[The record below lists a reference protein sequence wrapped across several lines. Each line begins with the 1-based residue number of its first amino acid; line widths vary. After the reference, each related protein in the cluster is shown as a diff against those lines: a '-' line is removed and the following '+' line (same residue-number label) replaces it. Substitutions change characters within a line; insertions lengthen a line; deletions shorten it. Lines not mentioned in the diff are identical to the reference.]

1 MVVLRSVSRRPQP
14 IEECGHKGYRFVTKR
29 HLFRD
34 NSLHFYEV
42 RIRRNAYAEKSETDT
57 LENILLIDDD
67 IQLCSMLTDYLGR
80 YGYQVSA
87 IHRGDTGLQEA
98 LKNAYPLVLLD
109 VMLPAMDG
117 LEVLRR
123 IRAVSSTRVLLL
135 TARGDDVDRIVGL
148 EIGADD
154 YLPKPFN
161 PRELLA
167 RMRAIL
173 RRGGT
178 EAASTSSVL
187 RSDGLELDPAAR
199 TVEQDGQRIEL
210 TDVEFAMLEALLRSP
225 GKVVTREELVENVL
239 GRKFNPFDRS
249 LDMHIS
255 RLRRKLSGNSM
266 DDARVKT
273 IRGTGYQLAVQG
285 SQSLGKD

>member
-1 MVVLRSVSRRPQP
+1 VN
-14 IEECGHKGYRFVTKR
+14 
-29 HLFRD
+29 D
-34 NSLHFYEV
+34 
-42 RIRRNAYAEKSETDT
+42 
-57 LENILLIDDD
+57 ILLIDDD
-67 IQLCSMLTDYLGR
+67 VQLCSMLTDYLGR
-80 YGYQVSA
+80 YGFNVFVV
-87 IHRGDTGLQEA
+87 HRGDLGLKEA
-98 LKNAYPLVLLD
+98 LRKPYSLILLD
-109 VMLPAMDG
+109 VMLPGLDG
-117 LEVLRR
+117 LEVLKR
-123 IRAVSSTRVLLL
+123 IRVALSTSVLLL

-148 EIGADD
+148 EVGADD

-173 RRGGT
+173 RR
-178 EAASTSSVL
+178 SSPGETPSERPML

-199 TVEQDGQRIEL
+199 TVSQDGQRIEL

-225 GKVVTREELVENVL
+225 GKVVTREELTEGAL
-239 GRKFNPFDRS
+239 GRKFRPFDRS

-285 SQSLGKD
+285 ARPAAKE